1 MAANLD
7 LLRTARSEV
16 LVVSPY
22 FVPMPRMIEA
32 LAHASRE
39 GARVSVM
46 TNSLATT
53 DEPLAHY
60 GYARYRSAL
69 LRTGA
74 MLYELMPAS
83 GPHPAWSETESA
95 RGSLG
100 RLHAKL
106 AVVDRRWFYVGSMNM
121 DRRSAHCNTELGL
134 IVESPALAGELAD
147 LIQRVRMPASFSVSE
162 ATARRGGLQWSF
174 LRDGRQWVLHREP
187 ESNWA
192 QRLRWSVLSLVVD
205 EDLL

>member
-1 MAANLD
+1 
-7 LLRTARSEV
+7 
-16 LVVSPY
+16 
-22 FVPMPRMIEA
+22 
-32 LAHASRE
+32 
-39 GARVSVM
+39 M

-53 DEPLAHY
+53 DEPLVHY

-69 LRTGA
+69 LQMGA
-74 MLYELMPAS
+74 ALYELMPAS
-83 GPHPAWSETESA
+83 EPRPAWSDTEGG

-134 IVESPALAGELAD
+134 IVDSPALAGELAD
-147 LIQRVRMPASFSVSE
+147 LIQRVRMPASFTVSE
-162 ATARRGGLQWSF
+162 APRRGGLQWSF
-174 LRDGRQWVLHREP
+174 LREGRRWVLHREP

-192 QRLRWSVLSLVVD
+192 QRLRWSVLSLVVS
-205 EDLL
+205 EDFL

>member
-7 LLRTARSEV
+7 LFRTARSEV

-22 FVPMPRMIEA
+22 FVPAPRMIEA
-32 LAHASRE
+32 LSHASRE
-39 GARVSVM
+39 GASVSVM

-60 GYARYRSAL
+60 GYARYRSTL
-69 LRTGA
+69 LQMGA
-74 MLYELMPAS
+74 TLHELMPA
-83 GPHPAWSETESA
+83 GEPHPAWSDNESS

-134 IVESPALAGELAD
+134 IVDSPVLAGELAE
-147 LIQRVRMPASFSVSE
+147 LIRRVRMPASFSVSE
-162 ATARRGGLQWSF
+162 VPRHGGLQWSF
-174 LRDGRQWVLHREP
+174 LRDGRRWVLHREP

-192 QRLRWSVLSLVVD
+192 QRLRWSLLSLVVD